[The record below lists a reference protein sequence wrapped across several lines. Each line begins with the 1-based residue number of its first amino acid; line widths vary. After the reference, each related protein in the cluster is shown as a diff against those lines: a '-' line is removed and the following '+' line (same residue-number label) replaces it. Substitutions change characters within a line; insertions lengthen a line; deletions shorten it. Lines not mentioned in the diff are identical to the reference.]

1 MGYLDYYCELLKNKF
16 LATGKITEEEIS
28 GNKTKQLNKNLF
40 HKMSD
45 KTKNEYLNGD
55 GEELN
60 DGRIK
65 SIRSS
70 AAMIYNLLGNE
81 DVVLSKNL
89 FLQEGKYVK
98 EFELQLATLKR
109 SPRKANLDAWLFNN
123 ECEIF
128 IESKCLEWVEN
139 RYEKELKDSYFNS
152 RTYFYP
158 DTAEIFVDAAKQI
171 GLSQYDSC
179 QMFKHT
185 LAIYNYLRYHSI
197 KGKKVFLVNVVWE
210 PDPNEVDEKIRDLYK
225 LQLELEHKE
234 FKWFYEK
241 MHDII
246 KMISDSGNEFDILY
260 LSVKD
265 FYSMLVYSDE
275 KQKEFVQ
282 RYL

>member
-1 MGYLDYYCELLKNKF
+1 MRYLDYYCELLKNKF
-16 LATGKITEEEIS
+16 LATGKITEKEIS

-60 DGRIK
+60 DGRIN

-128 IESKCLEWVEN
+128 IESKCLEWVVS
-139 RYEKELKDSYFNS
+139 L
-152 RTYFYP
+152 P
-158 DTAEIFVDAAKQI
+158 
-171 GLSQYDSC
+171 LSKLLSSDKLDLNLSTS
-179 QMFKHT
+179 FT
-185 LAIYNYLRYHSI
+185 GIAI
-197 KGKKVFLVNVVWE
+197 
-210 PDPNEVDEKIRDLYK
+210 P
-225 LQLELEHKE
+225 
-234 FKWFYEK
+234 
-241 MHDII
+241 
-246 KMISDSGNEFDILY
+246 
-260 LSVKD
+260 
-265 FYSMLVYSDE
+265 
-275 KQKEFVQ
+275 
-282 RYL
+282 